1 MTKTVWIRM
10 YDAIDLGKG
19 DFFRGCVPA
28 DFASELKFDGN
39 CIYDD
44 EDVLLDE
51 AGLGAYVQPHV
62 NAKADWVP
70 FYNTVRFDH
79 RLAAFLIRYER
90 FNKVRNWRRR
100 LPRNFAV

>member
-28 DFASELKFDGN
+28 DYANELKFDGN

-44 EDVLLDE
+44 EDVLLDDE
-51 AGLGAYVQPHV
+51 GLGAYVQPHV
-62 NAKADWVP
+62 NAKADWIP

-79 RLAAFLIRYER
+79 RLAAFLTKYES

-100 LPRNFAV
+100 LPQNFAV